1 MNDDSPSAKGADDTN
16 STAQIGLVVLAAF
29 ALVVAAFLVPVVAP
43 SGGAGSGNDSGESD
57 STGQNPGTGGSG
69 EAPDGT
75 FDLYEL
81 LEWFL
86 PENDDEPT
94 STEPRCSIGLDRQPE
109 PGGEVTAQVT
119 YEGEPLAD
127 APVWFNGERVGTTNA
142 DGEVT
147 GTVPYERELTIRV
160 DVPGRPDCRAS
171 TGSARRSGAPVL
183 SSPAGLPA
191 LSVVAATQQTTTPN
205 ASVTYPVDGTVTV
218 DVRGRPSP
226 GDTLTVESAIDGRP
240 FRGAEVF
247 VDGESVGETDDDGIA
262 TVAVPEDGTER
273 FQVRVVRGDF
283 AGSERVDVLLLS
295 ASLRSEDL
303 LALPGTESHVLA
315 RLGDEPTEAAVFVGG
330 ESRGTTGADG
340 RLTVD
345 LPLNPTTTIA
355 VETADQRATT
365 SVASHYAVPAGVFA
379 LVVALLT
386 AAAYHIRGRRGVVTV
401 ASGVAAITAVVV
413 ADGLYGPTGRY
424 AAIAAVVAA
433 VVGIALYRWR
443 QSVTKGA
450 TTAGGT
456 LRWLASAL
464 VRAVANVRRL
474 PAVVRRLWVSFV
486 ESAYRNVLRLADWVG
501 RLVSAV
507 SMAARSAA
515 ERLGSFP
522 QSASEFFE
530 RLRDGL
536 RSTVSNIRWAVRNP
550 TVLALAVAGVGATA
564 VGYRVGDGLGAVFGA
579 VATLVVAVALAFR
592 RRTVDDSGSDDGP
605 TASESASAAPGHVTD
620 DGHSIRAL
628 WRGFARLVAPN
639 RWRSSTPEE
648 IAAAAVEQGFPRRPV
663 AELTRLFREVEYG
676 DRPLSAAV
684 RSRVTDA
691 YEAIRRRDRGEEQ

>member
-1 MNDDSPSAKGADDTN
+1 MNDDAPSPESTDETT
-16 STAQIGLVVLAAF
+16 STAQVGLVVLAAV

-43 SGGAGSGNDSGESD
+43 SGGAGSGDDSGESD

-86 PENDDEPT
+86 PENDGEPT
-94 STEPRCSIGLDRQPE
+94 RTEPRCSIGLDRQPE
-109 PGGEVTAQVT
+109 PGGEVTARVT

-147 GTVPYERELTIRV
+147 GSVPYERELTIRV

-171 TGSARRSGAPVL
+171 TDSVRQGGAPDL
-183 SSPAGLPA
+183 SSPAGFPA
-191 LSVVAATQQTTTPN
+191 LSVAAAAQGTVTPN

-218 DVRGRPSP
+218 DVRGRPYP

-247 VDGESVGETDDDGIA
+247 VDGESVGETDADGTA

-295 ASLRSEDL
+295 ASLRSENL
-303 LALPGTESHVLA
+303 LALPGTEGDVIA
-315 RLGDEPTEAAVFVGG
+315 RLGNEPTEAAVFVGG
-330 ESRGTTGADG
+330 ERRGTTGADG
-340 RLTVD
+340 RRTVD
-345 LPLNPTTTIA
+345 VPLNPTTTIA

-379 LVVALLT
+379 LVVALLA
-386 AAAYHIRGRRGVVTV
+386 AAAYRIRGRRGVATV
-401 ASGVAAITAVVV
+401 AAGVAAVAAVVV

-424 AAIAAVVAA
+424 VALASVIAV

-443 QSVTKGA
+443 QSLASGA

-456 LRWLASAL
+456 LRWLGVTV
-464 VRAVANVRRL
+464 VRAATNVRRL
-474 PAVVRRLWVSFV
+474 PSLLRRLWSSLV
-486 ESAYRNVLRLADWVG
+486 ESAYRNVLRLADDIG
-501 RLVSAV
+501 RLASAV
-507 SMAARSAA
+507 AATVQSAAARL
-515 ERLGSFP
+515 RSFP
-522 QSASEFFE
+522 RSASELFE
-530 RLRDGL
+530 RLRDAL
-536 RSTVSNIRWAVRNP
+536 RSTAGGIRRTVRNP
-550 TVLALAVAGVGATA
+550 IVIALAVAGVGATA
-564 VGYRVGDGLGAVFGA
+564 IGYRVADGLGAVLGA
-579 VATLVVAVALAFR
+579 TVTLVVAVALAFR
-592 RRTVDDSGSDDGP
+592 RRSIDDPNADGP
-605 TASESASAAPGHVTD
+605 TASESASALPGHVTD
-620 DGHSIRAL
+620 DSHSIRAL

-676 DRPLSAAV
+676 NRPLSAAV
-684 RSRVTDA
+684 RSRVADA
-691 YEAIRRRDRGEEQ
+691 YEAIRRRDGGEER